1 MYVSVVAGLHDIWVW
16 FIYGCGL
23 SHRNFLYVSPLSLDF
38 RSVNKRNIG
47 IKVQFMGGEDRD
59 DVLPAIYGRSN
70 GPAFL
75 REWWCLVQYHN
86 K

>member
-1 MYVSVVAGLHDIWVW
+1 MYPQ
-16 FIYGCGL
+16 F
-23 SHRNFLYVSPLSLDF
+23 LDF

-47 IKVQFMGGEDRD
+47 IKVQFMAGEDKED
-59 DVLPAIYGRSN
+59 NIPAIYGRSS

-75 REWWCLVQYHN
+75 REWWCLVHYHN